1 MEKLSMGIIYTIKRN
16 GYSREAIKEFLHS
29 FTDTPI
35 NYYTDEI
42 LDSIMERTMVAA
54 VRDNEHPQAI
64 VSDFFY
70 WQHYPWNYSKFDAI
84 CAALGNIQVRR
95 ENYSTEKLEYING
108 FMPLEGFYD

>member
-1 MEKLSMGIIYTIKRN
+1 MEKLSMGIIYTIKRE
-16 GYSREAIKEFLHS
+16 GYSREAIKKFLHS

-35 NYYTDEI
+35 DYYTDEI
-42 LDSIMERTMVAA
+42 LDGIMERTMVAA

-64 VSDFFY
+64 VNEFFH

-95 ENYSTEKLEYING
+95 ENYETEELQYING
-108 FMPLEGFYD
+108 FAAMKEFE